1 VTEMGRWVKEIAYLT
16 IFASFVTLLI
26 PESSYR
32 KYVRLVLGALI
43 LVAVLRPAIGFLRNQ
58 DLAGISASLPAEE
71 SFGMEG
77 PARDLS
83 RMFEELL
90 NERVR
95 ALVVSLPEVASAR
108 VSAEVNVES
117 TGAWEVLRVR
127 VEIRRE
133 ISPIRPVSITGADDS
148 VTDADLAQKVYE
160 LLEQRLG
167 IGKSMVDLAILN

>member
-1 VTEMGRWVKEIAYLT
+1 MGRWVKEIAYLT

-32 KYVRLVLGALI
+32 KYARLVLATLI
-43 LVAVLRPAIGFLRNQ
+43 LVTVLRPAIGLLRGQ
-58 DLAGISASLPAEE
+58 DLAGLSARMPAEE
-71 SFGMEG
+71 SFAMEG
-77 PARDLS
+77 PAQDLS

-90 NERVR
+90 NERVK
-95 ALVVSLPEVASAR
+95 ALVVSLPGVASAW
-108 VSAEVNVES
+108 VSAQVKVES

-133 ISPIRPVSITGADDS
+133 ISPIRPVSVTGAGDT
-148 VTDADLAQKVYE
+148 VTDADLAQQVYE

-167 IGKSMVDLAILN
+167 IGKSMVDLAILK